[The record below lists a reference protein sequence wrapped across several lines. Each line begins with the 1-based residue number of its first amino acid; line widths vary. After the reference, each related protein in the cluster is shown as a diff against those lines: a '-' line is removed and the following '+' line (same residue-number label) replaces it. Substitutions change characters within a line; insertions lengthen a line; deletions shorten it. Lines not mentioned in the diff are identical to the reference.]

1 MKATEFYNFHEIINS
16 IKSGAIDQLNVIT
29 IERHQDDDTQ
39 EFAGCEDFIFA
50 GTSIDDAI
58 GAMNWACE
66 YIKPQEGE
74 MLRLFASRANVTPE
88 DFEGFDP
95 AAIYPE
101 DFIGEYLLE
110 RFDDLGNLGTDDW
123 NTREIRNN

>member
-1 MKATEFYNFHEIINS
+1 MKATEFYNFHEIINN

-29 IERHQDDDTQ
+29 IERHQDDDTE
-39 EFAGCEDFIFA
+39 EFIGCEDFIFA
-50 GTSIDDAI
+50 GTSVDDAI
-58 GAMNWACE
+58 RTMNWACK
-66 YIKPQEGE
+66 YTKPQEGE
-74 MLRLFASRANVTPE
+74 MLRLFAARTSVTPE

-101 DFIGEYLLE
+101 DFIGEYLSE
-110 RFDDLGNLGTDDW
+110 RVDDLDNLGTDDW